1 MKVNHI
7 VKAVLKSNN
16 IKAKVLT
23 DWNNPRCK
31 FQQGDVVRVGKQTEG
46 CEDGRYDKYIGE
58 EGVVIAVS
66 TPNGKTIR
74 SSMQYKGFGYV
85 PGRMYTRYFV
95 AFDKIF
101 ISNSHC
107 KVVGL
112 HSHYLNKTK
121 S

>member
-7 VKAVLKSNN
+7 VKALLKSNN

-23 DWNNPRCK
+23 NWNDPRCK
-31 FQQGDVVRVGKQTEG
+31 FHVGDIVRVGKQTKG

-74 SSMQYKGFGYV
+74 SSYNWETGGA
-85 PGRMYTRYFV
+85 GRMYTRYFV